1 MKEVEGV
8 HFLVKFAC
16 HHSSKYKLFL
26 PGPIEDEE
34 MSPGEVIESVNEE
47 PSGALDIETRALET
61 PEQLLGKFLT
71 NAQGQE
77 LAKHQY

>member
-1 MKEVEGV
+1 
-8 HFLVKFAC
+8 
-16 HHSSKYKLFL
+16 
-26 PGPIEDEE
+26 

-77 LAKHQY
+77 LAKHQYQEKQPSQTGQFLMSKKTNGLIVVILLKSN